1 MTPQSSFDP
10 RRTDAFEALTPE
22 QVAAAAAAPPADPAP
37 VDEDGVPVDARLTA
51 PPRSAKAA
59 PPRPPGVLK
68 RFFYDADG
76 RLNRKSVALAAGFAA
91 LALIFLLSGG
101 RRGPAD
107 SKPDAKA
114 AAKSL
119 AADGGGRSANV
130 ARQLVSGTPESVLAA
145 GAAPAPSAA
154 AHPPAQPTAPQP
166 PFGAP
171 PAALAPPA
179 PHPPAPGASAPV
191 KPGGPSAPPVADAQ
205 AAPASRSFVIPLR
218 DAARPTERAA
228 AKAPAAAAPEADA
241 PKPPTI
247 PRGTRIPLRLLE
259 SLVTGAAAPA
269 AAVVLEDVL
278 AESGEVLIPK
288 GTRAEIP
295 FMGYDANGRIPNN
308 RAQPALFLV
317 PDVPGGLSAKGGVKG
332 ADGRA
337 GLAGT
342 VTQERPGFLKRMLG
356 ASARV
361 GTAAVGGLGPGDV
374 TGEVE
379 RAAGLDSVATISPA
393 GRRVCEVPTG
403 APFVFI
409 VGF

>member
-1 MTPQSSFDP
+1 MTEPFDP
-10 RRTDAFEALTPE
+10 RKTDVFEPVTPAEADAL
-22 QVAAAAAAPPADPAP
+22 AATAAAPDPAP
-37 VDEDGVPVDARLTA
+37 VDEDGVPVA
-51 PPRSAKAA
+51 AA
-59 PPRPPGVLK
+59 PLVPQTPPAVP
-68 RFFYDADG
+68 G
-76 RLNRKSVALAAGFAA
+76 RLRRLLFRDGHFNRRAGF
-91 LALIFLLSGG
+91 
-101 RRGPAD
+101 
-107 SKPDAKA
+107 
-114 AAKSL
+114 
-119 AADGGGRSANV
+119 
-130 ARQLVSGTPESVLAA
+130 VLAGLA
-145 GAAPAPSAA
+145 FIGLLWASGDAASDAPAPRAANRPDPMTDAPATPTSAHPLRSAA
-154 AHPPAQPTAPQP
+154 LPAANLGSVSAPPPTAAAGKPAAQPTAPQP

-171 PAALAPPA
+171 PSALAPTPA
-179 PHPPAPGASAPV
+179 NPTAPRLAAG
-191 KPGGPSAPPVADAQ
+191 KPGGASAPPVADAQ
-205 AAPASRSFVIPLR
+205 AAPDTLKSFVIPLR
-218 DAARPTERAA
+218 DAAAARTASSTTAA
-228 AKAPAAAAPEADA
+228 AKAPAAAPETDA
-241 PKPPTI
+241 PATPTI

-259 SLVTGAAAPA
+259 PLVTGAAAPA

-278 AESGEVLIPK
+278 TESGEVLIPK

-317 PDVPGGLSAKGGVKG
+317 TDVPGGLSAKGGVKG

-337 GLAGT
+337 GLSGT

-393 GRRVCEVPTG
+393 GRRVCEVPKG

>member
-1 MTPQSSFDP
+1 MTEPFDP
-10 RRTDAFEALTPE
+10 RKTDAFEALTPE
-22 QVAAAAAAPPADPAP
+22 QVAAAAAAVTPDPAP
-37 VDEDGVPVDARLTA
+37 VDEDGAPADARLTA

-59 PPRPPGVLK
+59 PPPPPGFFK

-76 RLNRKSVALAAGFAA
+76 RLNRKSVALAAGFGA
-91 LALIFLLSGG
+91 LALVFVFSGG
-101 RRGPAD
+101 EKNAPD
-107 SKPDAKA
+107 SKSKPSKSA
-114 AAKSL
+114 AAGASD
-119 AADGGGRSANV
+119 ARSANV

-154 AHPPAQPTAPQP
+154 AHPPAAQPTAPQP

-171 PAALAPPA
+171 PSALAPTPANPA
-179 PHPPAPGASAPV
+179 PPKPAPG
-191 KPGGPSAPPVADAQ
+191 KPGQPSAPPVADAQ

-228 AKAPAAAAPEADA
+228 AKAPADAAPETDA
-241 PKPPTI
+241 LQPPTI

-259 SLVTGAAAPA
+259 PLVTGAAAPA

-278 AESGEVLIPK
+278 TESGEVLIPR

-332 ADGRA
+332 LDGRA
-337 GLAGT
+337 GLSGT

-361 GTAAVGGLGPGDV
+361 GTAAVGSLGPGDV

-393 GRRVCEVPTG
+393 GRRVCEVPKG